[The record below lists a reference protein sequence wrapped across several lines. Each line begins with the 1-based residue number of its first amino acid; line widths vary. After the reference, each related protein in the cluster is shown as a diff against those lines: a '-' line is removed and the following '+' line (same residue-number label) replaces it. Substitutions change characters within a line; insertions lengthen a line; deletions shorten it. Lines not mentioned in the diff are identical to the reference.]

1 MNKWTE
7 ADSKTL
13 HEVVNEIKQNIILRH
28 PNFKEPFH
36 IYSDASKHGISC
48 VLTQKNGTIAIFS
61 AKSHNSERNCSIVEQ
76 ECLALVKGILVFKPI
91 IYNSKIVIHTDNLNL
106 THIKDIRTSRYQR
119 WKLILEEFDYTIEHI
134 QGDEN
139 TAADY
144 FSRNLLSRRIESE
157 DDMHDLL
164 TEISRIQKEYSKH
177 FNNNKGIIKK
187 ILIRADNHFPVWLN
201 KEGKLVIPKPNGLE
215 IIKKIH
221 EILIHPGE
229 SKLYYTIK
237 HELHVKNIKT
247 IIHKVTGDCQECR
260 ENKNYYIKKGKLN
273 NIIITTEPK
282 RIISSDIYGPI
293 IDKHYTKN
301 ERWYIITFTDIFT
314 RRTKLFIMK
323 DILSSTV
330 LQQFKKFIQT
340 EFKPEIIISDQGKQ
354 YLSHYFIEYCKSN
367 DIIHRINCTYTPTA
381 NGVSERI
388 NQTIT
393 TILRIQRYKFT
404 LHQVV
409 KHIEFHLN
417 NTYNRQIK
425 NIPNILA
432 NGNNLFKIAE
442 VKTLTTQEQFE
453 LMKKIKRENLNFT
466 NQKRKKEFEFKVG
479 MEVMIRNHSP
489 KKLDKLWIGPYK
501 VKNIKAN
508 DNVCLVER
516 ENSDVWC
523 SIRNLRVVERDKM
536 L

>member
-1 MNKWTE
+1 M
-7 ADSKTL
+7 
-13 HEVVNEIKQNIILRH
+13 
-28 PNFKEPFH
+28 
-36 IYSDASKHGISC
+36 
-48 VLTQKNGTIAIFS
+48 
-61 AKSHNSERNCSIVEQ
+61 
-76 ECLALVKGILVFKPI
+76 
-91 IYNSKIVIHTDNLNL
+91 
-106 THIKDIRTSRYQR
+106 
-119 WKLILEEFDYTIEHI
+119 
-134 QGDEN
+134 
-139 TAADY
+139 
-144 FSRNLLSRRIESE
+144 
-157 DDMHDLL
+157 
-164 TEISRIQKEYSKH
+164 
-177 FNNNKGIIKK
+177 
-187 ILIRADNHFPVWLN
+187 
-201 KEGKLVIPKPNGLE
+201 
-215 IIKKIH
+215 
-221 EILIHPGE
+221 IHPGE

-237 HELHVKNIKT
+237 HELHVKNLKT
-247 IIHKVTGDCQECR
+247 IIHKVTRDCQECR

-393 TILRIQRYKFT
+393 TILRIQRYKFN
-404 LHQVV
+404 LHQVI
-409 KHIEFHLN
+409 KQIEFHLN

-466 NQKRKKEFEFKVG
+466 NQKRKK
-479 MEVMIRNHSP
+479 N
-489 KKLDKLWIGPYK
+489 L
-501 VKNIKAN
+501 
-508 DNVCLVER
+508 
-516 ENSDVWC
+516 
-523 SIRNLRVVERDKM
+523 NLR
-536 L
+536 